1 MHEMGIAAE
10 IVRIAVES
18 IPEEMAGS
26 KVARVNLRVGRL
38 AAVVSESLRFCF
50 EIVAKETPAE
60 GAQLDIQQVA
70 VVAQC
75 DACDHQWEIENAAF
89 SCPRCGSGTIEML
102 SGRELDIDSIE
113 LEEE

>member
-10 IVRIAVES
+10 IVRIAVDS

-26 KVARVNLRVGRL
+26 KVVRVNLRLGRL
-38 AAVVSESLRFCF
+38 SAVVSESLRFCF

-60 GAQLDIQQVA
+60 GAQLEIQQVP
-70 VVAQC
+70 VVARC
-75 DACDHQWEIENAAF
+75 HECDHQWEIETAAF
-89 SCPRCGSGTIEML
+89 GCPRCGSGAIDML

-113 LEEE
+113 LEEG